1 MISAIESNLEECC
14 RYEFLKRLGDTRGNN
29 EVIGLVA
36 LEHSPHRFDVVGSPP
51 PIAANR
57 RLPRASRA
65 RLPAPI
71 LAAAAVILRVT
82 KRLGRSGDS

>member
-1 MISAIESNLEECC
+1 MEQS
-14 RYEFLKRLGDTRGNN
+14 RLGLQIT
-29 EVIGLVA
+29 VLM
-36 LEHSPHRFDVVGSPP
+36 SFK
-51 PIAANR
+51 
-57 RLPRASRA
+57 